1 MKIKEII
8 DKLRFKA
15 ENIKAHIEPEFFYD
29 VADVL
34 EKYQWIDVKDRMP
47 EEDKEVLICSQ
58 WGTIDVGWHYDTYW
72 ATEHNTYEDV
82 GDIVAWMP
90 LPEPYKLSK
99 KKQFSQD
106 TLNFFKM
113 IDKKYKWIAK
123 DKSGDIFGFEEK
135 PKKDKY
141 VWLCEE
147 YDYCL
152 DNTCCIDGLNQSLF
166 DQILWEDEEP
176 IYIDDYV
183 ER

>member
-1 MKIKEII
+1 MKIDLCKLFGVEEGEEFIVEFKDGHKSNCKYRVMNNLMEWSERGTKYDGVYNPSCFSLNEVNKVKNII
-8 DKLRFKA
+8 
-15 ENIKAHIEPEFFYD
+15 
-29 VADVL
+29 
-34 EKYQWIDVKDRMP
+34 
-47 EEDKEVLICSQ
+47 
-58 WGTIDVGWHYDTYW
+58 
-72 ATEHNTYEDV
+72 
-82 GDIVAWMP
+82 
-90 LPEPYKLSK
+90 KLSK
-99 KKQFSQD
+99 KKEFSQD

-166 DQILWEDEEP
+166 NEILWEDEDP
-176 IYIDDYV
+176 ICIDDYV

>member
-1 MKIKEII
+1 MKIDLCKLFNVEEGEEFILETKDGWFNDLKYKIENNII
-8 DKLRFKA
+8 KVATIKYSDYSQSSFKLNEFVYIEKI
-15 ENIKAHIEPEFFYD
+15 IK
-29 VADVL
+29 
-34 EKYQWIDVKDRMP
+34 
-47 EEDKEVLICSQ
+47 
-58 WGTIDVGWHYDTYW
+58 
-72 ATEHNTYEDV
+72 
-82 GDIVAWMP
+82 
-90 LPEPYKLSK
+90 LPK

-166 DQILWEDEEP
+166 NEILWEDDEP

>member
-1 MKIKEII
+1 MKIDLCKLFGVEEGEKFKFDGYVDIYFIENGYLYFIGDYGEQKSYLNINEVVGKNII
-8 DKLRFKA
+8 KL
-15 ENIKAHIEPEFFYD
+15 P
-29 VADVL
+29 
-34 EKYQWIDVKDRMP
+34 
-47 EEDKEVLICSQ
+47 
-58 WGTIDVGWHYDTYW
+58 
-72 ATEHNTYEDV
+72 
-82 GDIVAWMP
+82 
-90 LPEPYKLSK
+90 K

-166 DQILWEDEEP
+166 NEILWEDEEP

>member
-1 MKIKEII
+1 MKIDLCKLFGVEEGEEFKIYGYEAIYFIQNGYLYFIGDYGEQKSYLNINEVVGKNII
-8 DKLRFKA
+8 KL
-15 ENIKAHIEPEFFYD
+15 P
-29 VADVL
+29 
-34 EKYQWIDVKDRMP
+34 
-47 EEDKEVLICSQ
+47 
-58 WGTIDVGWHYDTYW
+58 
-72 ATEHNTYEDV
+72 
-82 GDIVAWMP
+82 
-90 LPEPYKLSK
+90 K

-152 DNTCCIDGLNQSLF
+152 DNNCCIDGLNQSLF

-176 IYIDDYV
+176 IYIDEYV
-183 ER
+183 DRK

>member
-1 MKIKEII
+1 MKIDLCKLFGVEEGEEFKVEGFGIKYRIYNNRLECYDANFKEWIYSTLGFNKLIASEII
-8 DKLRFKA
+8 KL
-15 ENIKAHIEPEFFYD
+15 P
-29 VADVL
+29 
-34 EKYQWIDVKDRMP
+34 
-47 EEDKEVLICSQ
+47 
-58 WGTIDVGWHYDTYW
+58 
-72 ATEHNTYEDV
+72 
-82 GDIVAWMP
+82 
-90 LPEPYKLSK
+90 K

-106 TLNFFKM
+106 ALNFFKM

-152 DNTCCIDGLNQSLF
+152 DNTCCINGLNQSLF
-166 DQILWEDEEP
+166 NEILWEDEEP
-176 IYIDDYV
+176 ICIDDYV

>member
-1 MKIKEII
+1 MKIDLCKLFGVEEGEKFKFDGYVDIYFIKKGYLYFIDIDSTERVCYLQINDVVGKNII
-8 DKLRFKA
+8 KL
-15 ENIKAHIEPEFFYD
+15 P
-29 VADVL
+29 
-34 EKYQWIDVKDRMP
+34 
-47 EEDKEVLICSQ
+47 
-58 WGTIDVGWHYDTYW
+58 
-72 ATEHNTYEDV
+72 
-82 GDIVAWMP
+82 
-90 LPEPYKLSK
+90 K

-106 TLNFFKM
+106 TLNFFKC

-166 DQILWEDEEP
+166 NEILWEDEEP

-183 ER
+183 DRK

>member
-1 MKIKEII
+1 MKIDLCKIFNVAEGEEFKVEYNDGTYDVVTFKIKENNLYTRLSKNDMYILSTMQINVIKSIKNII
-8 DKLRFKA
+8 KL
-15 ENIKAHIEPEFFYD
+15 P
-29 VADVL
+29 
-34 EKYQWIDVKDRMP
+34 
-47 EEDKEVLICSQ
+47 
-58 WGTIDVGWHYDTYW
+58 
-72 ATEHNTYEDV
+72 
-82 GDIVAWMP
+82 
-90 LPEPYKLSK
+90 K

-166 DQILWEDEEP
+166 NEILWEDEKP
-176 IYIDDYV
+176 VCIDDYV
-183 ER
+183 DRK

>member
-1 MKIKEII
+1 MKIDSCKLFGVEEGEEFNIEGFGIKYRIYNNRLECYDANFKEWIYSTLGFNKLIASEII
-8 DKLRFKA
+8 KL
-15 ENIKAHIEPEFFYD
+15 
-29 VADVL
+29 
-34 EKYQWIDVKDRMP
+34 Q
-47 EEDKEVLICSQ
+47 
-58 WGTIDVGWHYDTYW
+58 
-72 ATEHNTYEDV
+72 
-82 GDIVAWMP
+82 
-90 LPEPYKLSK
+90 K
-99 KKQFSQD
+99 KKE
-106 TLNFFKM
+106 FKDNELCILRN

-166 DQILWEDEEP
+166 NEILWEDDEP